1 MVIEHISGQVPHLLV
16 KGVGGGVG
24 PELVQI
30 HMSSGQNGGLLLQ
43 LRLHQASVTE
53 GLIALQLSAERCG
66 CVAFSRTC
74 ALPASKHPAEK
85 QKSIRFT
92 IVDSEVR
99 ELWSRLGSK
108 IRSFVCTERDSPQ
121 QTTRVLS
128 V

>member
-1 MVIEHISGQVPHLLV
+1 MQYPTGMVIEHISGQVPHLLV

-92 IVDSEVR
+92 IVDVKP
-99 ELWSRLGSK
+99 RLGSK
-108 IRSFVCTERDSPQ
+108 IRSFVQ
-121 QTTRVLS
+121 NTTHRQPHGCLS